1 MPRRVYKCVGII
13 SVHILDEGRCSGVST
28 ESEAAVK
35 GNLIHK
41 DQRAVQLYSTT
52 VTGSDVMYTMSRDT
66 AMSKSCGKINV
77 IN

>member
-1 MPRRVYKCVGII
+1 VR
-13 SVHILDEGRCSGVST
+13 
-28 ESEAAVK
+28 

-41 DQRAVQLYSTT
+41 DQRAVQPGKITE
-52 VTGSDVMYTMSRDT
+52 SDVMNTMSRET

>member
-1 MPRRVYKCVGII
+1 MR
-13 SVHILDEGRCSGVST
+13 
-28 ESEAAVK
+28 

-41 DQRAVQLYSTT
+41 DQRAVQPGK
-52 VTGSDVMYTMSRDT
+52 VTESDVKNTLSKET